1 MTDNECVTVNIY
13 KEGTKTWT
21 GSTKI
26 VTIIVVKDGLEENL
40 NKNVMALRTPEPNTP
55 EPETKINDL
64 HFPPT
69 HTFEIT
75 GYIKDIHQVL
85 TTSAVT
91 SGTGKTINLETGL
104 GLSAGDS
111 LTIAS
116 PNFDV
121 SETIIVSSV
130 GTNSIV
136 ADLANDYPSGSLVTL
151 EGLNAHT
158 LKEDLIKIFK
168 DTGVA
173 TLVYRNNHQTFAFS
187 KINFRDEKTKYYVKM
202 SIIIGNELI

>member
-91 SGTGKTINLETGL
+91 AGVGKYILLETNL
-104 GLSAGDS
+104 ALYNGLSI
-111 LTIAS
+111 TISS
-116 PNFDV
+116 PDFDV
-121 SETIIVSSV
+121 SETTTITNTGV
-130 GTNSIV
+130 NSIQV
-136 ADLANDYPSGSLVTL
+136 DLVNDYPSGSLVTL

-202 SIIIGNELI
+202 SIIIGDELI